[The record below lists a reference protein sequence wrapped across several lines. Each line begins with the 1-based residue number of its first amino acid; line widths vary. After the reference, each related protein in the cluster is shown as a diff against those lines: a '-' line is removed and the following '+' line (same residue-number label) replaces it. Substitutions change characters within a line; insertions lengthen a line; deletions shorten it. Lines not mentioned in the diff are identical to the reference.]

1 MTMLKLK
8 TCSLAIAVALA
19 FPAQAADDRQSL
31 ELLRQTTMSLIDVLV
46 DSGVLTRDKADS
58 LVKQAEAKAMEKA
71 AMAAPDPSRAA
82 TVRVPYI
89 PESVR
94 NDIRDQVKQ
103 EVLAQARNERWAAP
117 NSLPEWV
124 SRIQWEGD
132 VRVRYQSDM
141 FASNNTPAD
150 YYAGLNMAAVGPDG
164 RPSIAN
170 DSFPPFVTRNAAA
183 TETDA
188 QGRALGSLNEDQ
200 ERWRVRA
207 RLGLTAQVADT
218 VSAGVRLATGNTN
231 DRVSTNQTLGQNFNK
246 YSFVVDRAFIRYT
259 PVEWLTVSGGRIA
272 NPWLSTD
279 LIWDEDLNFEGVAA
293 TLRPSLDA
301 GRVKPFVTAG
311 WFPLRIDSPNEHGSR
326 SMSAVQLGVD
336 WEVRRD
342 LRLKFG
348 AAQYRFDNVEGRED
362 SRFDELTGERLPG
375 YGQYE
380 YGSGFRAKGNTLFT
394 TNNLYETPSDFDS
407 SNWIWGLASRFE
419 PLALT
424 AAVDI
429 ARFDPFHVMVSAEYV
444 KNTAFDRKEIQRRTG
459 VRLSDGSDTA
469 YLFRVAVGMPSIRQ
483 IGDWQAS
490 FTYRRVGSDAVLDA
504 FTDSDFGLGGTNMKG
519 YTLGFSYG
527 IEQNTA
533 IGLRWMSADSIDS
546 PTLVAG
552 DKFGVDTLQMD
563 LSVRF

>member
-141 FASNNTPAD
+141 FASDNTPAD

-207 RLGLTAQVADT
+207 RLGMTAQVADT

-429 ARFDPFHVMVSAEYV
+429 ARFDPFHVMLSAEYV

>member
-1 MTMLKLK
+1 MLKLK

-469 YLFRVAVGMPSIRQ
+469 YLLRVAVGMPSIRQ

>member
-1 MTMLKLK
+1 MWKIK
-8 TCSLAIAVALA
+8 TCTLAVAVALA
-19 FPAQAADDRQSL
+19 LPAQAADDRQSM
-31 ELLRQTTMSLIDVLV
+31 ELLRQTTLDLIDALV
-46 DSGVLTRDKADS
+46 ETGVLTRAKADA
-58 LVKQAEAKAMEKA
+58 LIKQAEAKAADKVAKA
-71 AMAAPDPSRAA
+71 AADPARPA

-141 FASNNTPAD
+141 FADDNTPAA
-150 YYAGLNMAAVGPDG
+150 YYAGANMAAIDRNG
-164 RPSIAN
+164 RPSIA
-170 DSFPPFVTRNAAA
+170 DGSSPPYVTRNAAA
-183 TETDA
+183 TETDSE
-188 QGRALGSLNEDQ
+188 GRALGSLNEDQ
-200 ERWRVRA
+200 QRWRVRA

-246 YSFVVDRAFIRYT
+246 YSFVVDRAFIRYD

-279 LIWDEDLNFEGVAA
+279 LIWDEDLNFEGLAA
-293 TLRPSLDA
+293 TLKPSLDS
-301 GRVKPFVTAG
+301 GRLRPFLTAG
-311 WFPLRIDSPNEHGSR
+311 WFPLRIDAPKEHGSR
-326 SMSAVQLGVD
+326 SLSAVQVGVD
-336 WEVRRD
+336 WEARRD

-348 AAQYRFDNVEGRED
+348 AAQYKFDNVEGRED
-362 SRFDELTGERLPG
+362 RRFDEFMLQRLPG

-380 YGSGFRAKGNTLFT
+380 YGSGFRSKGNTLFT
-394 TNNLYETPSDFDS
+394 TNNRLEQPGNPFDS

-424 AAVDI
+424 AAIDI
-429 ARFDPFHVMVSAEYV
+429 ARFDPVHVMLSAEYI

-469 YLFRVAVGMPSIRQ
+469 YLYRIAVGMPSIRQ
-483 IGDWQAS
+483 LGDWQAS
-490 FTYRRVGSDAVLDA
+490 LTYRRVGSDAVLDA
-504 FTDSDFGLGGTNMKG
+504 FTDSDFGLGGTNVKG

-546 PTLVAG
+546 PTLVSG

>member
-141 FASNNTPAD
+141 FASDNTPAD

>member
-141 FASNNTPAD
+141 FASDNTPAD

-407 SNWIWGLASRFE
+407 SNWI
-419 PLALT
+419 
-424 AAVDI
+424 
-429 ARFDPFHVMVSAEYV
+429 
-444 KNTAFDRKEIQRRTG
+444 
-459 VRLSDGSDTA
+459 
-469 YLFRVAVGMPSIRQ
+469 
-483 IGDWQAS
+483 
-490 FTYRRVGSDAVLDA
+490 
-504 FTDSDFGLGGTNMKG
+504 
-519 YTLGFSYG
+519 
-527 IEQNTA
+527 
-533 IGLRWMSADSIDS
+533 
-546 PTLVAG
+546 
-552 DKFGVDTLQMD
+552 
-563 LSVRF
+563 

>member
-1 MTMLKLK
+1 M
-8 TCSLAIAVALA
+8 
-19 FPAQAADDRQSL
+19 
-31 ELLRQTTMSLIDVLV
+31 
-46 DSGVLTRDKADS
+46 
-58 LVKQAEAKAMEKA
+58 
-71 AMAAPDPSRAA
+71 
-82 TVRVPYI
+82 
-89 PESVR
+89 
-94 NDIRDQVKQ
+94 
-103 EVLAQARNERWAAP
+103 
-117 NSLPEWV
+117 
-124 SRIQWEGD
+124 
-132 VRVRYQSDM
+132 
-141 FASNNTPAD
+141 
-150 YYAGLNMAAVGPDG
+150 
-164 RPSIAN
+164 
-170 DSFPPFVTRNAAA
+170 
-183 TETDA
+183 
-188 QGRALGSLNEDQ
+188 
-200 ERWRVRA
+200 
-207 RLGLTAQVADT
+207 
-218 VSAGVRLATGNTN
+218 SAGVRLATGNTN

-326 SMSAVQLGVD
+326 SMSAVQLGVN

>member
-469 YLFRVAVGMPSIRQ
+469 YLLRVAVGMPSIRQ

>member
-1 MTMLKLK
+1 MLKLK

-141 FASNNTPAD
+141 FASDNTPAD